1 MVSTTENPNTKDGY
15 QSNFLKGFDLHSEEI
30 KNKIAFYS
38 PRASLVAQI
47 AKNLPTKQETQVQ
60 FLGWEDPL
68 VKSNVYPLQY
78 SCLENLVDKGAE
90 VHGVS
95 KSQTETEW
103 LTLSLFTL
111 YSPNW
116 GIFFFWWNNI
126 KCRETDVPCSPP
138 PKYSFFSIL
147 HSCLPNI
154 KYTLNKY
161 LLSESIGV
169 ANKYPFTKGVVDNR
183 YSIA

>member
-95 KSQTETEW
+95 KSQTETE
-103 LTLSLFTL
+103 
-111 YSPNW
+111 
-116 GIFFFWWNNI
+116 
-126 KCRETDVPCSPP
+126 
-138 PKYSFFSIL
+138 
-147 HSCLPNI
+147 
-154 KYTLNKY
+154 
-161 LLSESIGV
+161 
-169 ANKYPFTKGVVDNR
+169 
-183 YSIA
+183 